1 MLETN
6 SIPVSIIIMTRN
18 NDSHLRQ
25 CLDSVLPF
33 NEIFVVDSQST
44 DQTLDVAKQSHAR
57 IISYEWDGSPMK
69 KKQWCLTHLPF
80 KNNWV
85 FYLDADEIMTR
96 KCAKEIQG
104 LVHDP
109 HAADGYFV
117 TAQHVLRGQKRNHGM
132 YNRKLAFFK
141 KDSFYY
147 PEIKQKLDHDIGE
160 VEGHYQPLPVHSDS
174 TIARLSNTIEHHAF
188 DDMNAYTVRHER
200 YARWEAEMT
209 LKERWPND
217 PIGWRQH
224 IKRVLRQS
232 LLRPAFLFFYS
243 FIVKAGFLDGI
254 NGYRY
259 ARYKSAYARR
269 VLFFLKDF
277 NAQYKAG
284 A

>member
-1 MLETN
+1 MPEAD

-44 DQTLDVAKQSHAR
+44 DQTLNIAKQSHAR
-57 IISYEWDGSPMK
+57 IIPYEWDGSPIK

-80 KNNWV
+80 KNDWV

-96 KCAKEIQG
+96 KCTKEIQN
-104 LVHDP
+104 LLHDP
-109 HAADGYFV
+109 RAADGYFV
-117 TAQHVLRGQKRNHGM
+117 TAQHILSDQKLHYGM
-132 YNRKLAFFK
+132 HNRKLAFFK
-141 KDSFYY
+141 RDCFYY
-147 PEIKQKLDHDIGE
+147 PEIKQKLDNDIGE
-160 VEGHYQPLPVHSDS
+160 VEGHYQPLPLHNNSP
-174 TIARLSNTIEHHAF
+174 IARLSNTIEHHAF
-188 DDMNAYTVRHER
+188 EDMNAYIARHEC
-200 YARWEAEMT
+200 YAKWEAEMT
-209 LKERWPND
+209 LKELWPND

-224 IKRVLRQS
+224 LKRGLRRS
-232 LLRPAFLFFYS
+232 PLRPTLLFLYS

-259 ARYKSAYARR
+259 ARYKSAYARK
-269 VLFFLKDF
+269 VLFFLKEF
-277 NAQYKAG
+277 RAQYKAG